1 MGATLHDPQFW
12 VAIAFV
18 IFVGIL
24 VWKAKKPVLDALD
37 GRAERIRSQLDE
49 AQRLREEAQ
58 HMLADYQRKQRQ
70 ALEEAEQ
77 ILAQARSAAERH
89 RDQAAQDL
97 EVSVKRREQQA
108 MDRIAQAEADALA
121 EVRAVAVS
129 VAVDATRKLLQESV
143 DEGLA
148 AKLVDNAIKD
158 LPGKLH

>member
-1 MGATLHDPQFW
+1 MANTLHDPQFW
-12 VAIAFV
+12 VAVAFV
-18 IFVGIL
+18 IFVAVL

-37 GRAERIRSQLDE
+37 GRAERIRSQLEE

-58 HMLADYQRKQRQ
+58 HMLADFQRKQRQ

-97 EVSVKRREQQA
+97 EVSLKRREQQA
-108 MDRIAQAEADALA
+108 MDRIAQAEADALG
-121 EVRAVAVS
+121 EVRAVAIS

-143 DEGLA
+143 DDKLA
-148 AKLVDNAIKD
+148 GKLVDNAIKD